1 MRKLSANLIQE
12 IHFYVNSVLVWFS
25 SEVAFSAG
33 YKSAAPL
40 RMNFNWQNW
49 SVRWCGSWSLRQ
61 SETMIRT
68 QAQRNLPLSL
78 SFFLSLL
85 QNTVTNHSFQLRP
98 QMTTWS
104 VAVHNSVSIDLST
117 FLFKVQTSMPIFP
130 HMPPRCLSEALPS
143 CCLAI
148 S

>member
-1 MRKLSANLIQE
+1 MTIQAWKWQLNTLNKMKIYLFNKQKKKLIFFRKADSTLFLSMRKLSANLIQE

-33 YKSAAPL
+33 SKSAAPL

-68 QAQRNLPLSL
+68 QAQRNHHPSLSL
-78 SFFLSLL
+78 SLSPSKHC
-85 QNTVTNHSFQLRP
+85 NKSFISAQASDDDL
-98 QMTTWS
+98 
-104 VAVHNSVSIDLST
+104 VSGS
-117 FLFKVQTSMPIFP
+117 
-130 HMPPRCLSEALPS
+130 A
-143 CCLAI
+143 
-148 S
+148 